1 MRVALCRNGAE
12 YFKEL
17 YMDALRK
24 TPLYKKL
31 TEAKTA
37 DERAGDLI
45 LELLQRWS
53 FPSRT

>member
-1 MRVALCRNGAE
+1 MRVALGRNGAE